1 MAAKKKSSSK
11 PKKAGKKKAAAKKA
25 GKKKAP
31 AKKAG
36 KKKAAAK
43 KAGKKKAAAKKAGK
57 KKAAAKKAPTKE
69 TAAKKVAPA
78 KAPGKTPAKTPAK
91 GGGGFSALEVN
102 MGHIFSLRPRVPT
115 SFRQDH
121 FREARHALSE
131 DSFKNSAEAARAVA
145 DKALEL
151 THDGVIPGRG
161 RNKRRF

>member
-1 MAAKKKSSSK
+1 
-11 PKKAGKKKAAAKKA
+11 
-25 GKKKAP
+25 
-31 AKKAG
+31 
-36 KKKAAAK
+36 
-43 KAGKKKAAAKKAGK
+43 
-57 KKAAAKKAPTKE
+57 
-69 TAAKKVAPA
+69 
-78 KAPGKTPAKTPAK
+78 
-91 GGGGFSALEVN
+91 

-145 DKALEL
+145 EKALEL

>member
-11 PKKAGKKKAAAKKA
+11 PKKAGKKKA
-25 GKKKAP
+25 P
-31 AKKAG
+31 AKKAV
-36 KKKAAAK
+36 KKTAAAK

-57 KKAAAKKAPTKE
+57 KKAAAKKAPTKKA
-69 TAAKKVAPA
+69 AAKTVAPA
-78 KAPGKTPAKTPAK
+78 QAPGKTPAKTPAKTAAK

-131 DSFKNSAEAARAVA
+131 DSFKNSVEAARAVA
-145 DKALEL
+145 EKALEL